1 LKRRW
6 QLKYGLGVRIIP
18 NQKMAF
24 LQYEFYDSN
33 RQFIDMQEENEV
45 SK

>member
-1 LKRRW
+1 MRLRW
-6 QLKYGLGVRIIP
+6 QMKYGLGIRVIP
-18 NQKMAF
+18 SQKMAF

-33 RQFIDMQEENEV
+33 REFIDMREENEV